1 MTRTAVSLQHSGER
15 RGEVEEDVQDRIRE
29 MRQRWDTVLTLLTPT
44 NLLHPPRLCAAEVR
58 AEAGDRA
65 VQRLQGEA
73 DLLQGAL
80 LAQTRTRTRLE
91 EDMAGLVDLV

>member
-1 MTRTAVSLQHSGER
+1 MSLQHSGER
-15 RGEVEEDVQDRIRE
+15 RGEAEEDVQDRIRE
-29 MRQRWDTVLTLLTPT
+29 MRQRWAQSSQCSHLLTCSLPC
-44 NLLHPPRLCAAEVR
+44 RLCAAEVR

-73 DLLQGAL
+73 DTLQGAL

>member
-1 MTRTAVSLQHSGER
+1 M
-15 RGEVEEDVQDRIRE
+15 
-29 MRQRWDTVLTLLTPT
+29 
-44 NLLHPPRLCAAEVR
+44 CAAEVR

-73 DLLQGAL
+73 DTLQGAL

>member
-1 MTRTAVSLQHSGER
+1 MITFIANTYTCPL
-15 RGEVEEDVQDRIRE
+15 
-29 MRQRWDTVLTLLTPT
+29 PC
-44 NLLHPPRLCAAEVR
+44 RLCAAEVR

-73 DLLQGAL
+73 DTLQGAL

>member
-1 MTRTAVSLQHSGER
+1 M
-15 RGEVEEDVQDRIRE
+15 I
-29 MRQRWDTVLTLLTPT
+29 TLLTPA
-44 NLLHPPRLCAAEVR
+44 NLLCRLCAAEVR

-65 VQRLQGEA
+65 AQRLQGEA
-73 DLLQGAL
+73 DTLQGAL

>member
-1 MTRTAVSLQHSGER
+1 MSLQHSGER
-15 RGEVEEDVQDRIRE
+15 RGEAEEDVQDRIRE
-29 MRQRWDTVLTLLTPT
+29 MRQRWAQSSHCSHLLTSSLPC
-44 NLLHPPRLCAAEVR
+44 RLCAAEVR

-73 DLLQGAL
+73 DTLQGAL